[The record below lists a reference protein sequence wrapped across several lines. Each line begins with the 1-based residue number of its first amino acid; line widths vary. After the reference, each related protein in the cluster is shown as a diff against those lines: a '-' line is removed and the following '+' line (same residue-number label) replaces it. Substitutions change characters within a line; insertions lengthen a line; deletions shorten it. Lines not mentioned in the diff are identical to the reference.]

1 MSLKLR
7 TVFPL
12 AAPNFYLNLGQVR
25 RPDSGK

>member
-7 TVFPL
+7 SVFLL
-12 AAPNFYLNLGQVR
+12 AESNFYLNLGQVR